1 VDLDDYLARWQAL
14 HGGYDP
20 RAARLTGAW
29 LRVVHRVATPLAAR
43 RVSPDAVTW
52 SSLVPAAAAV
62 ATAYAGGRWPILGAF
77 LVVAGGVLDGVDGA
91 VAAMTDRS
99 TRFGF
104 VLDSLADRVVDGL
117 LLMSLWLLGAPGGLA
132 IGAGAAL
139 VLLEY
144 TRARAGFAGMS
155 EIGIV
160 TVGERPTRLVLA
172 AMTFLVCGLVPG
184 HEAVAAAGAGATLAA
199 CLAGLAQLL
208 PVVRRT
214 LR

>member
-1 VDLDDYLARWQAL
+1 MDLDGYLARWQAL

-20 RAARLTGAW
+20 RAARLTGTW
-29 LRVVHRVATPLAAR
+29 LRVVHRAATPLAAR

-52 SSLVPAAAAV
+52 SSLVPAAATV
-62 ATAYAGGRWPILGAF
+62 ATAYAGGRWPILGAL

-91 VAAMTDRS
+91 VAVMTDRS

-117 LLMSLWLLGAPGGLA
+117 LLTSLWLLGAPAGLA
-132 IGAGAAL
+132 VGAGAAL

-144 TRARAGFAGMS
+144 TRARAGFAGMT
-155 EIGIV
+155 EIAIV
-160 TVGERPTRLVLA
+160 TVGERPTRVILA
-172 AMTFLVCGLVPG
+172 ALAFLACGLLPG
-184 HEAVAAAGAGATLAA
+184 RDDVATAGAAALLAV
-199 CLAGLAQLL
+199 CVVGLAQLL
-208 PVVRRT
+208 PAVRRA